1 MSKISSFILWHLFQ
15 ICIKSLIEKQKLRDI
30 FEKVDIT
37 TNSTVTKYARRPV
50 RIGAKDG
57 LQTQLASFQDGKLE
71 AWQGTPLTS
80 TQVSGT

>member
-15 ICIKSLIEKQKLRDI
+15 ICIKGLIEKQKLRDI
-30 FEKVDIT
+30 FESSIT
-37 TNSTVTKYARRPV
+37 TNSTVTKYARPV
-50 RIGAKDG
+50 RIGAKYG